1 MANAVKYLSGRKK
14 MAKIEP
20 QTTKEHIANIY
31 NKIEQLETNHIYHL
45 QKDVKKLNYIL
56 ITIGFMVASQFIAMI
71 ITVLG

>member
-1 MANAVKYLSGRKK
+1 MV
-14 MAKIEP
+14 KIEP

-56 ITIGFMVASQFIAMI
+56 ISIGFMVASQFIAMI
-71 ITVLG
+71 LKVLG

>member
-1 MANAVKYLSGRKK
+1 

-20 QTTKEHIANIY
+20 QTTKAHIANIY

-71 ITVLG
+71 LKVLG